1 MSTDC
6 KAIDTNE
13 DFSILGVVGT
23 NLFQVYTTNSSGMFV
38 NFYTFPSALG
48 MSYNNRAISLT
59 ANGLKAVVISSIS
72 SGGSTYLGHYYFIFN
87 RTIN

>member
-1 MSTDC
+1 MNDKVVIFRFNGVNYAEFQTFLMSTDC

-23 NLFQVYTTNSSGMFV
+23 NLFQVYATNSSGMFV

-48 MSYNNRAISLT
+48 MSYSNRAISMT
-59 ANGLKAVVISSIS
+59 PNGMKAVVFS
-72 SGGSTYLGHYYFIFN
+72 
-87 RTIN
+87 